1 MLKSFSQDD
10 RDHMVENGVIK
21 VTCEFCNSTYV
32 FDPVEVAD
40 VTDRAS
46 PSS

>member
-10 RDHMVENGVIK
+10 RDHMVENGVIS

-32 FDPVEVAD
+32 VEPSEVAD
-40 VTDRAS
+40 PPPAN
-46 PSS
+46 